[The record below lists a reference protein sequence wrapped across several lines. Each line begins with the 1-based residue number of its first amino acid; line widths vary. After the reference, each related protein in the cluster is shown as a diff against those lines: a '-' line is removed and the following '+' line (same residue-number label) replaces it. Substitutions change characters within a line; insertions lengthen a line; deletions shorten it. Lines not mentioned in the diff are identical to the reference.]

1 MSTTSG
7 DKAKGAAHGTESG
20 GGRPRAWATWALLAA
35 AAAIAALPLLIGAG
49 AHLEE
54 PFSGADAQAEET
66 VEEIAPSY
74 EPWFSPLYEAPSAEV
89 ESGLFALQAA
99 VGAGVIG
106 YTLGVLRTRR
116 RLRAEAATA
125 AAASPSPDENGPTA
139 GTAS

>member
-1 MSTTSG
+1 MSATTG
-7 DKAKGAAHGTESG
+7 EQANGASPGTAGG
-20 GGRPRAWATWALLAA
+20 GGRPRAWATWALLAV

-49 AHLEE
+49 SHLEE

-74 EPWFSPLYEAPSAEV
+74 EPWFSPLYEAPSGEI

-99 VGAGVIG
+99 VGAGIIG

-116 RLRAEAATA
+116 KLSAEETA
-125 AAASPSPDENGPTA
+125 PSSPSNGNGPAT

>member
-1 MSTTSG
+1 MSTTTG
-7 DKAKGAAHGTESG
+7 DKASGAAPQTGAD

-74 EPWFSPLYEAPSAEV
+74 EPWFSPLYEAPSAEI

-99 VGAGVIG
+99 VGAGIIG

-116 RLRAEAATA
+116 KLRSGAP
-125 AAASPSPDENGPTA
+125 AASPAPDGNGPA
-139 GTAS
+139 PGTS